1 MSKETQVEKQKAFQK
16 YVAKIAKM
24 NKEQLEKE
32 EQKVVKE
39 ADKIND
45 EVVAK
50 KFKLQPEGYKE
61 AAEAIQFFLDKQ
73 EIDQSLLGGLITMYE
88 FWDPTKVQKEVDF
101 PTLDSSLRYIGGLRF
116 KGYVEWKK
124 AVKIIEYF
132 KYLYDEYGEV
142 TEKIYDIA
150 ERHSAILDK
159 LKLFDSSQSNAKQIN
174 S

>member
-1 MSKETQVEKQKAFQK
+1 MSKETQVEKQKVFQK

-39 ADKIND
+39 ADKINE

-116 KGYVEWKK
+116 KG
-124 AVKIIEYF
+124 
-132 KYLYDEYGEV
+132 
-142 TEKIYDIA
+142 
-150 ERHSAILDK
+150 
-159 LKLFDSSQSNAKQIN
+159 
-174 S
+174 